1 MDSVRHKYTEYKLQ
15 NPFKCAFCG
24 SIGAKTYIS
33 SYYACQGL
41 TTKIYFCH
49 DSCNTAFSR
58 ISIMTI
64 DELNRRLAEEER
76 CLEID
81 ANQITELILA
91 TKRRRGTIRRLRI
104 EINETIDFNDDRS
117 DDSEVTSVPSTDD
130 CTMDFRSRDCLN
142 PKKRKRQI

>member
-1 MDSVRHKYTEYKLQ
+1 
-15 NPFKCAFCG
+15 
-24 SIGAKTYIS
+24 
-33 SYYACQGL
+33 
-41 TTKIYFCH
+41 
-49 DSCNTAFSR
+49 
-58 ISIMTI
+58 MTI

-117 DDSEVTSVPSTDD
+117 DDSDVAGVPNTDDSEVMVVPSADDSEVTSVPSTDD